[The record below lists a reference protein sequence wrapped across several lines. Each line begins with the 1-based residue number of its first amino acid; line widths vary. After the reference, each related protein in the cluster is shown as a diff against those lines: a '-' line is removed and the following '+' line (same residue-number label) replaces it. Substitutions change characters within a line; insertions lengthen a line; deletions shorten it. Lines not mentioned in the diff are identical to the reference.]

1 MEGTTS
7 AIATENEM
15 EVASDISR
23 MNEEDSG
30 SEELISGSAQTDLV
44 FNFADL
50 AQVMDRYAL
59 DAFFFLFPVCIQ

>member
-15 EVASDISR
+15 DVASDISM
-23 MNEEDSG
+23 MNEDSG
-30 SEELISGSAQTDLV
+30 SEELISGYAQTHLV

-59 DAFFFLFPVCIQ
+59 GAFFFLFPVCI

>member
-15 EVASDISR
+15 DVASDIST
-23 MNEEDSG
+23 MNEEDSD
-30 SEELISGSAQTDLV
+30 SEELISGSTQTDLV

-50 AQVMDRYAL
+50 AQVMDRYVL